1 MDGTLTLSIHDFDA
15 IKRTLGL
22 PLDQPIL
29 EALAKIPEPKA
40 SKLTEQLDAIELEV
54 ARQSKPQT
62 GAADLLAVL
71 QSRGCKM
78 GILTRNSK
86 PNAFET
92 LAACNLAHFFA
103 PEFVLSR
110 NCCAPKPS
118 PDGIKKLLSMWDAP
132 ADQSVMV
139 GDYLF
144 DLEAGKQAGSTTV
157 YIDPSGQFEW
167 QKHADFPVTT
177 LAQVTQMLIQSHNHH
192 HCSHNQWLNH

>member
-1 MDGTLTLSIHDFDA
+1 MSRLLDQRDYWIFDMDGTLTLSMHDFDA

-22 PLDQPIL
+22 PLDEPIL
-29 EALAKIPEPKA
+29 EALAKITQPERVA
-40 SKLTEQLDAIELEV
+40 RLTEQLDAIELEV
-54 ARQSKPQT
+54 ARQSQPQA
-62 GAADLLAVL
+62 GAADLLSVL
-71 QSRGCKM
+71 KSRGCKL

-118 PDGIKKLLSMWDAP
+118 PDGIAQLLHMWDAP

-144 DLEAGKQAGSTTV
+144 DLEAGRSAGSATV

-167 QKHADFPVTT
+167 KAHADFPVTT
-177 LAQVTQMLIQSHNHH
+177 LAQVTQMLI
-192 HCSHNQWLNH
+192 